1 MQGGVCGCA
10 CTQMCSRMCVWDW
23 HGVAHTCA
31 QTWICARMRRECSG
45 RGLHTCVL
53 AHLLA
58 LPQVYTWVRVHV
70 YACLAAQT
78 CALAHGGVYTC
89 ACVTTG
95 CTCMCVC
102 VCVQLQAPWCVQG
115 CACTHVCSAGS
126 HSWVLHGAGCCWEAW
141 DLQQPCMQ
149 GPHCTDMVVQSA
161 AALLAHMCNALHSPC
176 TVILHQAA
184 CAQCISLL
192 RTLTMHCTALA

>member
-1 MQGGVCGCA
+1 MWLCVHTDVFQDVCLGLAWCCTHVCTDMDMCKDEEGVFREGVAHVCA
-10 CTQMCSRMCVWDW
+10 CTPACTPTGI
-23 HGVAHTCA
+23 HLGA
-31 QTWICARMRRECSG
+31 CARVCMLGCPNVC
-45 RGLHTCVL
+45 TC
-53 AHLLA
+53 
-58 LPQVYTWVRVHV
+58 TWRCVHMCLCHNRLHV
-70 YACLAAQT
+70 Y
-78 CALAHGGVYTC
+78 V
-89 ACVTTG
+89 
-95 CTCMCVC
+95 CVC

-149 GPHCTDMVVQSA
+149 GPHCTDMAVQSA